1 MSVILINSIVISLDR
16 VDLHHTKGKRILI
29 IDDDDDGND
38 QDISKLRKLFLFLE
52 CDEYKKK

>member
-29 IDDDDDGND
+29 IDDNDGND